1 MALHRRP
8 APAEHG
14 ADHHRHADRLLRLRR
29 LRGPQGLRP
38 VAAARAD
45 RADQS
50 DPRRDARGGLSC
62 FSHPRGPSPRSH
74 RPAGQQAL
82 ALTQDRR
89 RHRRSGAVRTHFGA
103 RRGRLG
109 DHSRPCTPR
118 GRTDHRQAGQ
128 GLVLRHRSRA
138 HAALARG
145 RQHRADRDY
154 HGCLR
159 SHHDARGQR
168 PRLRVCV
175 ARRLLRRDRQK
186 QSRPRD
192 QDDQDAGRRVRHRLQ
207 FKSVDRCDRMSQ
219 KPAEPMALGIEP
231 IAMSKRFGDF
241 TALDDVSLKVAPGS
255 FHALL
260 GENGA
265 GKSTLVK
272 CIMGYYQPDAG
283 EVVVGGR
290 QRDIDNPRAAHALG
304 LGMVYQHFTLVPAMT
319 VAENLVLAR
328 DHLPAVVDWRSE
340 TKALEAFLE
349 RMPFRVPL
357 AAKVSAISAG
367 ERQKCEILK
376 QLYLRRRFLILDE
389 PTSVLTPSEADE
401 VLGMLRAM
409 VVARELTV
417 LMITHKF
424 REVMAFADEV
434 TILRRGK
441 LAGHGRVAELTPDT
455 MARTMIGAE
464 ELTVQPARTGEFGT
478 PRLDIEE
485 LCALDDGGQPAVRD
499 VALSIR
505 GGEIVGVAGVSGNG
519 QRQLIEVLAG
529 QREAES
535 GYIYLQGESYH
546 ATRQEMRRNHL
557 SVLPEEPLK
566 NACVARM
573 SVADNL
579 AFREFDRAPFATGG
593 WWLNRSTFHEQAL
606 RKIERYKIK
615 TRSDSTAIG
624 ELSGGNVQ
632 RTVLAR
638 ELAGDVAILIAA
650 NPCFGLDFAAVA
662 QIHAEIMDARNRGAA
677 VLLVSEDLDELLE
690 LADRVV
696 WTFTGSIVDEARP

>member
-1 MALHRRP
+1 MIIGETPLP
-8 APAEHG
+8 
-14 ADHHRHADRLLRLRR
+14 
-29 LRGPQGLRP
+29 
-38 VAAARAD
+38 
-45 RADQS
+45 
-50 DPRRDARGGLSC
+50 
-62 FSHPRGPSPRSH
+62 
-74 RPAGQQAL
+74 
-82 ALTQDRR
+82 
-89 RHRRSGAVRTHFGA
+89 SGAFG
-103 RRGRLG
+103 
-109 DHSRPCTPR
+109 
-118 GRTDHRQAGQ
+118 
-128 GLVLRHRSRA
+128 V
-138 HAALARG
+138 
-145 RQHRADRDY
+145 
-154 HGCLR
+154 
-159 SHHDARGQR
+159 DA
-168 PRLRVCV
+168 
-175 ARRLLRRDRQK
+175 
-186 QSRPRD
+186 
-192 QDDQDAGRRVRHRLQ
+192 
-207 FKSVDRCDRMSQ
+207 
-219 KPAEPMALGIEP
+219 
-231 IAMSKRFGDF
+231 IAMTMRFGDF
-241 TALDDVSLKVAPGS
+241 TALDQVELKVRPGS

-272 CIMGYYQPDAG
+272 CIMGYYRPTEG
-283 EVVVGGR
+283 TVLVGGR
-290 QRDIDNPRAAHALG
+290 EQAIANPRDAHALG

-328 DHLPAVVDWRSE
+328 DDVPAIVDWKKERRQ
-340 TKALEAFLE
+340 LEAFLD
-349 RMPFRVPL
+349 RMPFKVPL
-357 AAKVSAISAG
+357 GSRVSDISAG

-376 QLYLRRRFLILDE
+376 QLYLKRRFLILDE
-389 PTSVLTPSEADE
+389 PTSVLTPGEADE

-409 VVARELTV
+409 VVTGGLTI

-434 TILRRGK
+434 TILRRGR
-441 LAGHGRVAELTPDT
+441 LAGQGRVAELPPDA

-464 ELTVQPARTGEFGT
+464 ELTVQPARIGEFGA

-499 VALSIR
+499 VSLSIR

-535 GYIYLQGESYH
+535 GYIYLQGERYH

-557 SVLPEEPLK
+557 SVLTEEPLK

-573 SVADNL
+573 SVAANL
-579 AFREFDRAPFATGG
+579 AFREFDRAPYATGG

-662 QIHAEIMDARNRGAA
+662 QIHAEIMAARNRGAA

-690 LADRVV
+690 LSDRLVV
-696 WTFTGSIVDEARP
+696 MFHGAFVYEARASEADLTEIGRHMAGH